1 MRTMLLT
8 LAVSST
14 LIVSAGA
21 IAAGRSM
28 GDLPV
33 VGAPTITVTEVGPI
47 TSGLMR
53 PDALRSVYH
62 EDGRQASMV
71 WQSSDPCLSGDV
83 TTLGDRH
90 MNRDGSMVETEA
102 YVVSN
107 AGGRWTGLAT
117 GLATAQPPSDLV
129 IGNGL
134 LPPGPGHEDTVL
146 LRGEGGYEGYS
157 ALLAIDWA
165 QQPPTVSGT
174 VFRGDLPA
182 APDLASIG

>member
-8 LAVSST
+8 LAVSSS
-14 LIVSAGA
+14 LILSAGA
-21 IAAGRSM
+21 VAAGRSM

-33 VGAPTITVTEVGPI
+33 AGAPTITVTDVGPI
-47 TSGLMR
+47 TPGLMR
-53 PDALRSVYH
+53 PDASRSVYH

-71 WQSSDPCLSGDV
+71 WQSSDPCLSGEG
-83 TTLGDRH
+83 TTIGDRH

-102 YVVSN
+102 YVLSN
-107 AGGRWTGLAT
+107 AGGRWVGLAT
-117 GLATAQPPSDLV
+117 GLATAAAPSDLV

-134 LPPGPGHEDTVL
+134 LPPGPGHDDLVL

-165 QQPPTVSGT
+165 QQPPAVSGT

-182 APDLASIG
+182 APDPASIG

>member
-1 MRTMLLT
+1 MRTMLLA

-14 LIVSAGA
+14 LILGAGA
-21 IAAGRSM
+21 IASARSLA
-28 GDLPV
+28 DLPV
-33 VGAPTITVTEVGPI
+33 AGAPTITVTEMGPI
-47 TSGLMR
+47 TSGLLR

-71 WQSSDPCLSGDV
+71 WQSSDPCLSGEV

-90 MNRDGSMVETEA
+90 MNRDGSMVETES
-102 YVVSN
+102 YVVTN
-107 AGGRWTGLAT
+107 DGGRWTGLAS
-117 GLATAQPPSDLV
+117 GLATAAAPSDLV
-129 IGNGL
+129 IGSGL
-134 LPPGPGHEDTVL
+134 LPPGPGHEDLVL

-165 QQPPTVSGT
+165 QTPPEVRGT
-174 VFRGDLPA
+174 VFRGELPA